1 MYFSLCS
8 HEHFFLTNILH
19 IKEKKSSLS
28 FTHENKSQH
37 IFSQQQSPP
46 CHLNISQMHF
56 YSILLFM
63 KNTFE
68 TFKQKRKHSPE
79 LFFTQENVLFF
90 SFGFTHEKKNP
101 WKSVFLLRWLV
112 EKKNDFQVKKKFW
125 RIFFY
130 MWETF
135 LRNILLRW
143 CVGNKTFLV
152 ISFFMSEREK
162 NFCFF

>member
-1 MYFSLCS
+1 MFPPTCHLNNIFFTHEMYFSLCS

-37 IFSQQQSPP
+37 MFSQQQSPP

-90 SFGFTHEKKNP
+90 SFGFTHEKK
-101 WKSVFLLRWLV
+101 KSLKKCLFVEMTCG
-112 EKKNDFQVKKKFW
+112 EKK
-125 RIFFY
+125 
-130 MWETF
+130 
-135 LRNILLRW
+135 
-143 CVGNKTFLV
+143 
-152 ISFFMSEREK
+152 
-162 NFCFF
+162 

>member
-37 IFSQQQSPP
+37 MFSQQQSPP

-90 SFGFTHEKKNP
+90 SFGFTHEKK
-101 WKSVFLLRWLV
+101 KSLKKCLFVEMTCG
-112 EKKNDFQVKKKFW
+112 EKK
-125 RIFFY
+125 
-130 MWETF
+130 
-135 LRNILLRW
+135 
-143 CVGNKTFLV
+143 
-152 ISFFMSEREK
+152 
-162 NFCFF
+162 

>member
-37 IFSQQQSPP
+37 MFSQQQSPP

-68 TFKQKRKHSPE
+68 TFTQKRKHSPE

-90 SFGFTHEKKNP
+90 SFGFTHEKK
-101 WKSVFLLRWLV
+101 KSLKKCLFVEMTCG
-112 EKKNDFQVKKKFW
+112 EKKWWKK
-125 RIFFY
+125 IF
-130 MWETF
+130 
-135 LRNILLRW
+135 RW
-143 CVGNKTFLV
+143 KKSSGE
-152 ISFFMSEREK
+152 FFFICGKR
-162 NFCFF
+162 F

>member
-37 IFSQQQSPP
+37 MFSQQQSPP

-68 TFKQKRKHSPE
+68 TFTQKRKHSPE

-90 SFGFTHEKKNP
+90 SFGFTHEKK
-101 WKSVFLLRWLV
+101 KSLKKCLFVEMTCG
-112 EKKNDFQVKKKFW
+112 EKKWFSGEKKVLEN
-125 RIFFY
+125 FFLY
-130 MWETF
+130 
-135 LRNILLRW
+135 
-143 CVGNKTFLV
+143 VGNVFKKHIV
-152 ISFFMSEREK
+152 EMMCGK
-162 NFCFF
+162 